1 FRGYPGTTVTRTDR
15 RWFEYTFSPRSAS
28 GVLAEPLFKRAHV
41 FADSWRGE
49 WNPVSPIWRWNADVW
64 YVDVEGKGLKVFPNA
79 RESAPPQEVIAI
91 FQEAEQVSNTP
102 TQRSASVSD
111 VCLGFCY
118 DGLSAM
124 GYTFVNERCGNDG
137 SGYVCR

>member
-1 FRGYPGTTVTRTDR
+1 
-15 RWFEYTFSPRSAS
+15 
-28 GVLAEPLFKRAHV
+28 
-41 FADSWRGE
+41 
-49 WNPVSPIWRWNADVW
+49 
-64 YVDVEGKGLKVFPNA
+64 
-79 RESAPPQEVIAI
+79 VIAI